1 MNENENQLPPIDPV
15 QPAPVTNSVLT
26 PTADDRMWALFA
38 HLSTFTAFISGIGL
52 IVGPL
57 VIWLI
62 KRDSMPFVADQA
74 KEALNFNITVALVA
88 LALLIFSFITIGI
101 GLLITI
107 PVGFALFLAWVV
119 FTIIAAINANNGV
132 NYRYPFTLRLV
143 Q

>member
-1 MNENENQLPPIDPV
+1 MNENEKQLPPIDPV
-15 QPAPVTNSVLT
+15 PPAPAADHALT
-26 PTADDRMWALFA
+26 STADERMWALFA

-74 KEALNFNITVALVA
+74 KEALNFNITVGLVA
-88 LALLIFSFITIGI
+88 MALLIFTLITIGI
-101 GLLITI
+101 GLLVTI
-107 PVGFALFLAWVV
+107 PVGFALFLGWVV

-132 NYRYPFTLRLV
+132 NYRYPFILRLV